1 MKNKVLKTIKE
12 NNLICQNDKI
22 VIGVS
27 GGADSVAL
35 LDILMQLKE
44 KLNLTILV
52 AHINHNIR
60 EEAKD
65 DELFVK
71 NLCKKYNIPFYLKSV
86 NIEEL
91 AKSNKI
97 SEEEAGRNVRY
108 NFFYEL
114 AGENGKIATAH
125 HLNDN
130 IETVIMKFVRGTSL
144 EGLSG
149 MDYQNGNIVRPF
161 LDITRNEIE
170 EYINF
175 NNLSFVSDKTNFKPI
190 YTRNK
195 IRLELIPYIKEN
207 LNIGLENS
215 LSDAIKLYNED
226 NDYFNKESEKL
237 LKLHGS
243 IENNKFSIDKN
254 LLLNTHKSLSS
265 RMIIKMFITVIGQ
278 YTVINKRT
286 IDNIFKLLSNNKGSL
301 NIKNNIIAEVQN
313 NTFSIYEYKEK
324 EIVDKNITYK
334 ININETKQIGKFII
348 KCSIE
353 NKNNI
358 VNNGEVIYI
367 PYEQFK
373 NNEFIF
379 KYRKTGDVFKKDEKS
394 ETTLKKY
401 LTKKKVSSNESSL
414 IPMLYI
420 NNKCYWVPSKFGSH
434 FSNRN
439 GTFIKFEIKKG
450 R

>member
-71 NLCKKYNIPFYLKSV
+71 NLCKRYNIPFYLKSV

-149 MDYQNGNIVRPF
+149 MDYKNGNIVRPF

-324 EIVDKNITYK
+324 EIIDKNITYK
-334 ININETKQIGKFII
+334 ININETKQIGKFTIN
-348 KCSIE
+348 CSIE
-353 NKNNI
+353 NKKNI
-358 VNNGEVIYI
+358 VNNGEVIYL
-367 PYEQFK
+367 PYEQYK
-373 NNEFIF
+373 NSEFVF
-379 KYRKTGDVFKKDEKS
+379 KYRKTGDVFQKNELSK
-394 ETTLKKY
+394 TTLKKY
-401 LTKKKVSSNESSL
+401 LTKKKVSSDESSL

-420 NNKCYWVPSKFGSH
+420 NDKCYWVPSKFGSH
-434 FSNRN
+434 FSNRS
-439 GTFIKFEIKKG
+439 GTFIKFEIQKG